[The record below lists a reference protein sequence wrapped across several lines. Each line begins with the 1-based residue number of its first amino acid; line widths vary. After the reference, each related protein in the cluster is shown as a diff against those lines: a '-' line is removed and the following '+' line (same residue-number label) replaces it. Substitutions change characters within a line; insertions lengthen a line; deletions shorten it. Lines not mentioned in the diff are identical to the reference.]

1 MLRVRNLR
9 SYYGPLE
16 ALHNVDLE
24 VGAKDIVCL
33 IGSNGAGKTTLLK
46 SISGMIRR
54 DGEIYFQNQN
64 IEHATPRTIARKGI
78 IHVPEGRHVFPG
90 LTVALTSGCPK
101 APEESIKAYKPK
113 SLLSSLLKT

>member
-64 IEHATPRTIARKGI
+64 IEHATP
-78 IHVPEGRHVFPG
+78 
-90 LTVALTSGCPK
+90 
-101 APEESIKAYKPK
+101 
-113 SLLSSLLKT
+113 